1 MWSISEELIEDPHN
15 CHHDDKVPTCA
26 SLGKAAN
33 GQGGSH
39 HHNNPPNACPGKAS
53 NGKGSTDHCAS
64 RHHDNPSNACPGKA
78 SNGKRISNH
87 LCNEI
92 LHLTKPKTS
101 QSINPTPGT
110 QLTKKGIPISDN
122 GHQRISKIWP
132 KNAMDVKS
140 TSICLESLLFK
151 FEMNGEAAVLNF

>member
-1 MWSISEELIEDPHN
+1 MSDSSSEAIPPIFQEQAVPSCPKPRMWSISEELIEDPHN

-87 LCNEI
+87 LRNEI
-92 LHLTKPKTS
+92 LHLTKPKHPRASTPPPEPNS
-101 QSINPTPGT
+101 PRREFQSVTMVINA
-110 QLTKKGIPISDN
+110 S
-122 GHQRISKIWP
+122 P
-132 KNAMDVKS
+132 KSGPRMRW
-140 TSICLESLLFK
+140 
-151 FEMNGEAAVLNF
+151 M